1 MYFDRPHDL
10 LRIAPQ
16 ALLAGSVPP
25 WVSDHL
31 RLSRCVVV
39 RRTARAEPRI
49 PVGVR
54 GSRRHQRWAATCQP
68 EWIEAIATPSQ
79 LLQCAVSGQRANTSP
94 AFHALETL
102 KDLWKDLSLAWG
114 PGGSVGFE
122 LATGVPVVK
131 PESDSISSSMP
142 TGPFRLP

>member
-1 MYFDRPHDL
+1 MYFDRPRDL

-54 GSRRHQRWAATCQP
+54 A
-68 EWIEAIATPSQ
+68 
-79 LLQCAVSGQRANTSP
+79 
-94 AFHALETL
+94 
-102 KDLWKDLSLAWG
+102 
-114 PGGSVGFE
+114 
-122 LATGVPVVK
+122 
-131 PESDSISSSMP
+131 P
-142 TGPFRLP
+142 TGISAGLPRVNPNGSKPSPRLPSCCNARFPGSKRIPHRPFMP